1 MIISI
6 KNKYILYQIIV
17 MNEIVEIC
25 QVLNYDS
32 MNINELNEKLN
43 KECENIGRIMYKFT
57 KGFND
62 VGDNLNAC
70 YYRDQRQD
78 IYLETD
84 FNNIECLEYEL
95 DQLFFNY
102 KKIKGLIKD
111 VRLGK
116 LILKNKRDEESEKYL
131 NMNNSKINLQ
141 Q

>member
-1 MIISI
+1 
-6 KNKYILYQIIV
+6 
-17 MNEIVEIC
+17 MNEISEIC

-32 MNINELNEKLN
+32 MNINELNEELN
-43 KECENIGRIMYKFT
+43 KECENIGKIMYKFT
-57 KGFND
+57 RVFNN
-62 VGDNLNAC
+62 VCENLNAC

-84 FNNIECLEYEL
+84 YDNIEGLEYEL
-95 DQLFFNY
+95 DKLFYNF

-131 NMNNSKINLQ
+131 NINLNLNQ
-141 Q
+141 CQ

>member
-1 MIISI
+1 
-6 KNKYILYQIIV
+6 
-17 MNEIVEIC
+17 MNEIVEVC

-32 MNINELNEKLN
+32 MNINELNEELN
-43 KECENIGRIMYKFT
+43 KECENIGRKMYKFT
-57 KGFND
+57 KNFND
-62 VGDNLNAC
+62 VADSLNNC

-84 FNNIECLEYEL
+84 FNNIEGLEYEL
-95 DQLFFNY
+95 DKLFYNF

-116 LILKNKRDEESEKYL
+116 LILKNKRDDESEKYL
-131 NMNNSKINLQ
+131 NIDDLRINLQ

>member
-6 KNKYILYQIIV
+6 IIIIFLCLI

-32 MNINELNEKLN
+32 MNINELNKELN
-43 KECENIGRIMYKFT
+43 KECENIGMRMYKFT
-57 KGFND
+57 KSFNN
-62 VGDNLNAC
+62 VGDSLNNS

-84 FNNIECLEYEL
+84 YDNIEGLEYEL
-95 DQLFFNY
+95 DQLFFNF

-116 LILKNKRDEESEKYL
+116 LILKNKIHEESEKCL
-131 NMNNSKINLQ
+131 NIDDLRINLQ